1 MKFVSMNLIF
11 SNFSEN
17 VSEICSPRMRREAV
31 RERRKEKKMQ
41 LRFFFFRSENK
52 KKWLIKEIAFLDGF
66 FVLRWNEKFLWILFV
81 TPFRSFLDFDFDNFL
96 CICIWYEY
104 EYELVYGLCYCY
116 LRVCLFEFFCTEGV
130 TRKRGVHEW
139 EGSTWDPVIEA
150 KTWKPRLSHFF
161 VSLSS

>member
-1 MKFVSMNLIF
+1 MNLIF

-17 VSEICSPRMRREAV
+17 VSGICSPRMRREAV
-31 RERRKEKKMQ
+31 RERRKKKCS
-41 LRFFFFRSENK
+41 LGFFFSEVRTKKVINK
-52 KKWLIKEIAFLDGF
+52 RNRVLDGF

-130 TRKRGVHEW
+130 TRKHGVHEW

>member
-1 MKFVSMNLIF
+1 
-11 SNFSEN
+11 
-17 VSEICSPRMRREAV
+17 
-31 RERRKEKKMQ
+31 
-41 LRFFFFRSENK
+41 
-52 KKWLIKEIAFLDGF
+52 LDGF

-150 KTWKPRLSHFF
+150 KTWKPRLSNFF
-161 VSLSS
+161 VSLSRSRVFCFLMKDLVCKIGLNSSMMGSEGFTLDIPYFDIWLWPKTCWSYSLI